1 MRAPASSAANS
12 RVRLMANW
20 MTEAASGARIMIAMA
35 ARAFRCPPKKI
46 SMNEIIEIAPAI
58 VATIELVSV
67 SRFFTCAISW
77 PITARS
83 SCSLRSR
90 VMPVVT
96 ATTPFSGLRPVAKA
110 LGVGFSMM

>member
-1 MRAPASSAANS
+1 
-12 RVRLMANW
+12 
-20 MTEAASGARIMIAMA
+20 
-35 ARAFRCPPKKI
+35 
-46 SMNEIIEIAPAI
+46 MNEIIEIAPAI

-83 SCSLRSR
+83 SCSLSNLM
-90 VMPVVT
+90 MPVVT